1 MAALWRAATRRKPLH
16 PGGCDA
22 DAGTRLARVL
32 TTTDLTALGVGST
45 LGVGVY
51 VLAGGVARSAAGPAV
66 VLSFL
71 LAAVASVF
79 AGLCYAEFGSRVPRA
94 GSAYVYS
101 YVSIGE
107 FVAFVIGWNL
117 ILEYVIGSASV
128 VRGLSMYL
136 DSMMNDTMKHAFQ
149 SFAPINV
156 SILSPYFD
164 FFAFATSLLLAVVLA
179 VGVKESSYVNT
190 IFTLLNI
197 AVILFVIIAG
207 SIKADPANWRIRRE
221 DIPADVV
228 GGEGGFL
235 PFGVAGVLRG
245 AATCFYGFVGFDCI
259 ATTGEEVKKPQRA
272 IPLAIIM
279 SLMIVFLSYFGVS
292 TILTMMVPYY
302 QQDEDAPIPHV
313 FTSVGWPLA
322 TWIVSVG
329 GVFGLCASL
338 FGSMFPLPRIIYAMA
353 SDGLLFRFLG
363 AVSARLRTPVV
374 ATLLAGLLTGLMAG
388 LFELSHLVNMMSIGT
403 LLAYTIVAACVLL
416 LRFTDNDDDEARDGL
431 LITDTDT
438 DNPAAAEGKGHSCAA
453 IAEQL
458 FNIPC
463 ARSPT
468 PLTYNIVSVQVFLFC
483 VMSAVTSQSIIQM
496 SDLLAAGSAGA
507 VAAVAV
513 EVVVMLLM
521 VISIALQPRSARASP
536 FRVPFVPFLPALSIF
551 INVYLMM
558 MLDVLT
564 WIRFAVWMAAGVVF
578 YLIYGVW
585 KSDERRAGKLSAEE
599 NPPKS
604 AAGCVNAGFV
614 PSETSSDPEATPE
627 VSVKSVKSADDG
639 AATAAAAHSESDHVA
654 AAVTYSA
661 VKENH
666 LGSPQVEKAL
676 LGRSEKLGTDV
687 TFVNESQRNV
697 KQNVRVFG
705 GDSIRSYVS
714 VRDGGVKSVK
724 GGGLIV
730 FPCAFVSS
738 ECAGLDN
745 NTSEHI
751 PLKNTQSKEE
761 STITV
766 IPGLIG
772 SQNDGLKASE
782 DEKNLYPSIIVLPH
796 GSEKTRE
803 EQRINETSD
812 HENSIDSHDSEEYCT
827 PETDELEDS
836 IGTNSLKKNISSHS
850 SEVVKVEQ
858 DEKSG
863 EELNLFPR
871 EALDVQKIKALDVEE
886 NTSLDVEENTSLDVR
901 ENKALDLEVNKSL
914 DVQENKTLE
923 VQENKLMDG
932 NSKQNGSDSV
942 NESKEST
949 ATVRAEHEPDQGN
962 LRSLSFTEKLNT
974 LLKKKHNNKAK
985 QLQEKY
991 GAKNPAQLT
1000 GSSARL
1006 EPGHSEP
1013 NLHEKLK
1020 KKPSVDSRVI
1030 EQSLSIKDRLEMLL
1044 SQRLVGTATQP
1055 DSGLGNK
1062 QPATISRSKSHDL
1075 AKSVETRE
1083 TAGREGSARR
1093 DSAKDVDGKESPEG
1107 EPYTKAELRAKLE
1120 DIFSRKERPSF
1131 RTRPV
1136 VVDPEF
1142 RGSGSADAVGKHK
1155 LMLEELISTSD
1166 QTDDSPSVEG
1176 ISRTGSLDT
1185 SDHSG
1190 PPRKAQSRTEDAKDP
1205 LEDSD
1210 SSEMYFDALTNP
1222 ESERSES
1229 R

>member
-564 WIRFAVWMAAGVVF
+564 WIRFAVWMAAG
-578 YLIYGVW
+578 LCIYF
-585 KSDERRAGKLSAEE
+585 
-599 NPPKS
+599 
-604 AAGCVNAGFV
+604 C
-614 PSETSSDPEATPE
+614 
-627 VSVKSVKSADDG
+627 
-639 AATAAAAHSESDHVA
+639 
-654 AAVTYSA
+654 Y
-661 VKENH
+661 
-666 LGSPQVEKAL
+666 
-676 LGRSEKLGTDV
+676 
-687 TFVNESQRNV
+687 
-697 KQNVRVFG
+697 
-705 GDSIRSYVS
+705 S
-714 VRDGGVKSVK
+714 VR
-724 GGGLIV
+724 
-730 FPCAFVSS
+730 
-738 ECAGLDN
+738 
-745 NTSEHI
+745 H
-751 PLKNTQSKEE
+751 
-761 STITV
+761 
-766 IPGLIG
+766 
-772 SQNDGLKASE
+772 
-782 DEKNLYPSIIVLPH
+782 
-796 GSEKTRE
+796 
-803 EQRINETSD
+803 
-812 HENSIDSHDSEEYCT
+812 
-827 PETDELEDS
+827 
-836 IGTNSLKKNISSHS
+836 
-850 SEVVKVEQ
+850 
-858 DEKSG
+858 
-863 EELNLFPR
+863 
-871 EALDVQKIKALDVEE
+871 
-886 NTSLDVEENTSLDVR
+886 
-901 ENKALDLEVNKSL
+901 
-914 DVQENKTLE
+914 
-923 VQENKLMDG
+923 
-932 NSKQNGSDSV
+932 
-942 NESKEST
+942 ST
-949 ATVRAEHEPDQGN
+949 AD
-962 LRSLSFTEKLNT
+962 LSS
-974 LLKKKHNNKAK
+974 
-985 QLQEKY
+985 
-991 GAKNPAQLT
+991 
-1000 GSSARL
+1000 SSA
-1006 EPGHSEP
+1006 
-1013 NLHEKLK
+1013 
-1020 KKPSVDSRVI
+1020 
-1030 EQSLSIKDRLEMLL
+1030 
-1044 SQRLVGTATQP
+1044 
-1055 DSGLGNK
+1055 
-1062 QPATISRSKSHDL
+1062 
-1075 AKSVETRE
+1075 
-1083 TAGREGSARR
+1083 
-1093 DSAKDVDGKESPEG
+1093 
-1107 EPYTKAELRAKLE
+1107 
-1120 DIFSRKERPSF
+1120 
-1131 RTRPV
+1131 
-1136 VVDPEF
+1136 
-1142 RGSGSADAVGKHK
+1142 
-1155 LMLEELISTSD
+1155 
-1166 QTDDSPSVEG
+1166 
-1176 ISRTGSLDT
+1176 
-1185 SDHSG
+1185 
-1190 PPRKAQSRTEDAKDP
+1190 
-1205 LEDSD
+1205 
-1210 SSEMYFDALTNP
+1210 
-1222 ESERSES
+1222 
-1229 R
+1229 